1 MKCLNTSMLFFV
13 WKKKKRGQLELRTTP
28 FTVSRYV
35 RVVSLHAEPWPM
47 NRDNRRHHT
56 GCRTQ
61 SRTSKIK
68 FLLSPFDVVHYCILK
83 IHTTCFDRSNPTML
97 AFVHGLVFCF
107 LFVVDWWPKEKNSYW
122 LPNSTQIWFTSKS
135 VLTQK

>member
-1 MKCLNTSMLFFV
+1 MPKHINALFCL
-13 WKKKKRGQLELRTTP
+13 KKKRAARTKD
-28 FTVSRYV
+28 R
-35 RVVSLHAEPWPM
+35 SLHRVPIRACGKSACRTLTNEPW
-47 NRDNRRHHT
+47 
-56 GCRTQ
+56 Q
-61 SRTSKIK
+61 SASSHWVSYAIWNLKNY
-68 FLLSPFDVVHYCILK
+68 LSPFDVVHYCILQ
-83 IHTTCFDRSNPTML
+83 IQTTCFDRSNPTML

>member
-1 MKCLNTSMLFFV
+1 
-13 WKKKKRGQLELRTTP
+13 
-28 FTVSRYV
+28 
-35 RVVSLHAEPWPM
+35 M

-68 FLLSPFDVVHYCILK
+68 FLLSPFDVVHYCILQ

-97 AFVHGLVFCF
+97 AFVHGLVF
-107 LFVVDWWPKEKNSYW
+107 LFFVCGRLVTEREKQLLASKQYTNLIHEQKRIDAEIDSKVRVIDYGHQSNHACALFSGHISMIISESVV
-122 LPNSTQIWFTSKS
+122 L
-135 VLTQK
+135 VLV